1 MILFVRRERR
11 RFSRIAGHHAKS
23 PKSDRDATSRSS
35 RRSEFC
41 SGSITFRGRRPCPSQ
56 GCVRRQVILVIP
68 SEVEDSLDVFVREPS
83 LFWR

>member
-35 RRSEFC
+35 RRSE
-41 SGSITFRGRRPCPSQ
+41 SITFRGRRPCPSQ

-68 SEVEDSLDVFVREPS
+68 SEVEESLNVFVHEPS

>member
-1 MILFVRRERR
+1 MILLVRRERR
-11 RFSRIAGHHAKS
+11 RFSRIAGRRAR
-23 PKSDRDATSRSS
+23 KSDRDATSRSS

-56 GCVRRQVILVIP
+56 GCVRCQVILVIP
-68 SEVEDSLDVFVREPS
+68 SEVEESLDVFVHEPS